1 MTIEEAKKII
11 TEWLSDEECGVTFK
25 KCDAY
30 EPSKD
35 VFSIYSNEHKEAM
48 EALCRNGLKVRFRM
62 KGNDKMGEFTFGE
75 NCVVNDNRNLKG
87 SCCQKEGDGA
97 LDEQIQEAKDAVRK
111 FYPNVEFISDDDFY
125 PAALYYA
132 QFDKSVTDYVNK
144 LANFGIYVRM
154 NGATLESSK
163 EHLSETASQFNDA
176 ILDEQA
182 RMIREK
188 DSLLEN
194 CERQYGKLE
203 GQNMVL
209 KAKLEDLE
217 RVRKGKAAK
226 VRELGKEIARL
237 NGALHEKN
245 ELVKNLISDHGKVSR
260 ELHAE
265 KAIHEID
272 LQATKSAES
281 ALIYKESEYEKSLRE
296 KDEVIDDLSRELAHS
311 KKREEELMA
320 TVKDYLVEI
329 DGLRKEK
336 GAEGKT
342 IKPADVT
349 QKCAADKDGMGK
361 DFDDGAWRKGANEK
375 FAGRMVLV
383 GMVSERKK
391 RKKNAGRDSAKG
403 AKARVEKGK
412 NENRYICKCNK
423 HYEEVCNGGNFVG
436 ASLRKKN
443 LDARFDELMDSC
455 LNGFAGNG
463 IGFTGGCKSRKD
475 DVDEMSEDMEGMAEE
490 IFEQIKRHLW

>member
-1 MTIEEAKKII
+1 MTIEEAKKIV
-11 TEWLSDEECGVTFK
+11 TEWLSDEECSVTFS

-35 VFSIYSNEHKEAM
+35 VFSIYSKEHKEAM
-48 EALCRNGLKVRFRM
+48 ETLCRNGLNVCFRM
-62 KGNDKMGEFTFGE
+62 KGNDKMGKYTLGE

-87 SCCQKEGDGA
+87 SRCQKEGDDA
-97 LDEQIQEAKDAVRK
+97 LDGE
-111 FYPNVEFISDDDFY
+111 N
-125 PAALYYA
+125 
-132 QFDKSVTDYVNK
+132 
-144 LANFGIYVRM
+144 
-154 NGATLESSK
+154 SK

-182 RMIREK
+182 RIIRER
-188 DSLLEN
+188 DGLLEN
-194 CERQYGKLE
+194 LERQYGKLE
-203 GQNMVL
+203 GQNVML
-209 KAKLEDLE
+209 KDKLEDLE
-217 RVRKGKAAK
+217 RIRKGKAAK

-260 ELHAE
+260 ALHAE

-272 LQATKSAES
+272 LRATKSAES
-281 ALIYKESEYEKSLRE
+281 ALIYKEREYEKSLRE

-329 DGLRKEK
+329 DGLRKERD
-336 GAEGKT
+336 AVKT
-342 IKPADVT
+342 IKSADVT
-349 QKCAADKDGMGK
+349 QRCAADK
-361 DFDDGAWRKGANEK
+361 N
-375 FAGRMVLV
+375 

-391 RKKNAGRDSAKG
+391 RKKNTGRDSVKG
-403 AKARVEKGK
+403 ANVREK
-412 NENRYICKCNK
+412 NEK
-423 HYEEVCNGGNFVG
+423 
-436 ASLRKKN
+436 
-443 LDARFDELMDSC
+443 LDARFDELMDSF

-475 DVDEMSEDMEGMAEE
+475 DISEDMDGIVVE
-490 IFEQIKRHLW
+490 ILEQIKRHLW

>member
-1 MTIEEAKKII
+1 MTIEEAKKIV
-11 TEWLSDEECGVTFK
+11 TEWLSDEECSVTFSN
-25 KCDAY
+25 CDAY

-35 VFSIYSNEHKEAM
+35 VFSIYSEEHKEAM
-48 EALCRNGLKVRFRM
+48 EALCRNGLKICFCM
-62 KGNDKMGEFTFGE
+62 KGNDDMSKCALGENSKMGVSE
-75 NCVVNDNRNLKG
+75 D
-87 SCCQKEGDGA
+87 
-97 LDEQIQEAKDAVRK
+97 I
-111 FYPNVEFISDDDFY
+111 
-125 PAALYYA
+125 
-132 QFDKSVTDYVNK
+132 
-144 LANFGIYVRM
+144 
-154 NGATLESSK
+154 TLESSK
-163 EHLSETASQFNDA
+163 EHLSETASQFNEA

-188 DSLLEN
+188 DCLLEN
-194 CERQYGKLE
+194 WERQYGKLE
-203 GQNMVL
+203 GQNMML
-209 KAKLEDLE
+209 KDKLEDLE

-281 ALIYKESEYEKSLRE
+281 ALIYKEREYEKSLRE

-329 DGLRKEK
+329 DGLRKERD
-336 GAEGKT
+336 AEEKT
-342 IKPADVT
+342 IKPAD
-349 QKCAADKDGMGK
+349 KDGMEKGS
-361 DFDDGAWRKGANEK
+361 DDGVWRKGANEK

-391 RKKNAGRDSAKG
+391 RKKNTCRDSVKG
-403 AKARVEKGK
+403 ANAREK
-412 NENRYICKCNK
+412 NEKFVNKNMRKCHKPCKEACD
-423 HYEEVCNGGNFVG
+423 GGNSVG
-436 ASLRKKN
+436 ASFGKKKLN
-443 LDARFDELMDSC
+443 ARFDELMDSF

-475 DVDEMSEDMEGMAEE
+475 DISEDMEEMAEE

>member
-1 MTIEEAKKII
+1 MTIEEAKKIV
-11 TEWLSDEECGVTFK
+11 TEWLSDEECSVTFQ

-30 EPSKD
+30 EPSND
-35 VFSIYSNEHKEAM
+35 VFSIYSKEHKEAM
-48 EALCRNGLKVRFRM
+48 EALCRDGLKVCFCM
-62 KGNDKMGEFTFGE
+62 KGNDDMSKCILGE
-75 NCVVNDNRNLKG
+75 NCVVNGNRNLKG
-87 SCCQKEGDGA
+87 SRCQKEGDDA
-97 LDEQIQEAKDAVRK
+97 LDGENSKMGVSEEI
-111 FYPNVEFISDDDFY
+111 P
-125 PAALYYA
+125 
-132 QFDKSVTDYVNK
+132 
-144 LANFGIYVRM
+144 
-154 NGATLESSK
+154 LECSK
-163 EHLSETASQFNDA
+163 ERLSETASQFNEA

-182 RMIREK
+182 RIIREK

-194 CERQYGKLE
+194 WERQYGKLE
-203 GQNMVL
+203 GQNMIL
-209 KAKLEDLE
+209 KDKLEDLE

-265 KAIHEID
+265 KALHEID

-281 ALIYKESEYEKSLRE
+281 ALIYKEREYEKSLRE

-329 DGLRKEK
+329 EGLRKERD
-336 GAEGKT
+336 AEEKT

-349 QKCAADKDGMGK
+349 QKCAADKDGM
-361 DFDDGAWRKGANEK
+361 
-375 FAGRMVLV
+375 
-383 GMVSERKK
+383 VSERKK
-391 RKKNAGRDSAKG
+391 YVGRDTN
-403 AKARVEKGK
+403 AREK
-412 NENRYICKCNK
+412 NEKFVNKNMRKCHKPCKEACD
-423 HYEEVCNGGNFVG
+423 GGNSVG
-436 ASLRKKN
+436 ASFGKKKLN
-443 LDARFDELMDSC
+443 ARFDELMDSF

-463 IGFTGGCKSRKD
+463 IGLTGGCKSRKD
-475 DVDEMSEDMEGMAEE
+475 DMSEDMEEMAEE

>member
-1 MTIEEAKKII
+1 MTIEEAKKIV
-11 TEWLSDEECGVTFK
+11 TEWLSDEECCVIFG

-35 VFSIYSNEHKEAM
+35 VFSIYSKEHKEAM
-48 EALCRNGLKVRFRM
+48 ETLCRNGFNVRFRM
-62 KGNDKMGEFTFGE
+62 KGNDDMSKCTLGE
-75 NCVVNDNRNLKG
+75 NCVVNDNRTLKG
-87 SCCQKEGDGA
+87 SRCQKEGDDA
-97 LDEQIQEAKDAVRK
+97 LDYENSKMGVSEDI
-111 FYPNVEFISDDDFY
+111 P
-125 PAALYYA
+125 
-132 QFDKSVTDYVNK
+132 
-144 LANFGIYVRM
+144 
-154 NGATLESSK
+154 LEYSK

-194 CERQYGKLE
+194 RERQYGKLE
-203 GQNMVL
+203 CQNMML
-209 KAKLEDLE
+209 KDKLEDLE

-281 ALIYKESEYEKSLRE
+281 ALIYKERKYEKSLME

-329 DGLRKEK
+329 EGLRKERD
-336 GAEGKT
+336 AEKT
-342 IKPADVT
+342 FKPSDVA
-349 QKCAADKDGMGK
+349 QKCAADKD
-361 DFDDGAWRKGANEK
+361 
-375 FAGRMVLV
+375 

-391 RKKNAGRDSAKG
+391 RKKNTGMDSVKG
-403 AKARVEKGK
+403 ANAREK
-412 NENRYICKCNK
+412 NEK
-423 HYEEVCNGGNFVG
+423 
-436 ASLRKKN
+436 
-443 LDARFDELMDSC
+443 LDARFDELMDSF

-463 IGFTGGCKSRKD
+463 IVFTGSCKSRKD
-475 DVDEMSEDMEGMAEE
+475 DVDEMSEDIERMAEE
-490 IFEQIKRHLW
+490 IVEQTKRYLW